1 MRLRLLIPACIIALP
16 GTILGQASGGGP
28 EEATRSTRSR
38 VYTAQQADKGSEIYA
53 LQCVSCHTAA
63 THTGP
68 AFAAKWHQHP
78 LSELFEYIT
87 SEMPKQDPGSLS
99 RSEYALV
106 LAYLLKLNGMPPG
119 SEELPT
125 DPAALRKIRIELNA
139 ARDTSP
145 R

>member
-1 MRLRLLIPACIIALP
+1 MRLRVLVPACIIALP
-16 GTILGQASGGGP
+16 GAVLGQSSGP
-28 EEATRSTRSR
+28 EEVTRSTRR
-38 VYTAQQADKGSEIYA
+38 GVYTVRQAEKGSEIYA

-63 THTGP
+63 THTAP
-68 AFAAKWHQHP
+68 AFAAKWNQHRV
-78 LSELFEYIT
+78 SELFDYMV

-119 SEELPT
+119 SEELPI
-125 DPAALRKIRIELNA
+125 DPAALRKIRIEFKA
-139 ARDTSP
+139 QRDSSM

>member
-1 MRLRLLIPACIIALP
+1 MKLRLLVPACIIALP
-16 GTILGQASGGGP
+16 GPVLGQSSGP
-28 EEATRSTRSR
+28 EEATRSTRSG
-38 VYTAQQADKGSEIYA
+38 VYAARQAEKGSEIYA

-68 AFAAKWHQHP
+68 AFAAKWDHHA
-78 LSELFEYIT
+78 LSELFDYIT

-106 LAYLLKLNGMPPG
+106 LAYMLKLNGMPPG
-119 SEELPT
+119 SDELPS
-125 DPAALRKIRIELNA
+125 DPAALRKIRIELKA
-139 ARDTSP
+139 LRDSSM